1 MASPRLPQ
9 LQWFIDFIQGQLHQ
23 ISKKMFENISKY
35 YEFQVSIQ
43 ALLKSLQPGQGR
55 RSAEQLEFNSVRN
68 WSCSV
73 KEA

>member
-1 MASPRLPQ
+1 
-9 LQWFIDFIQGQLHQ
+9 
-23 ISKKMFENISKY
+23 MFENISKY

-55 RSAEQLEFNSVRN
+55 RSAEKLEFNSVRN